1 MKFDKVT
8 IIGVAVCVLS
18 FFGIMWF
25 QQRQIAAARIVAA
38 RTAPVAAQ
46 TAPESTAPAKE
57 AASAE
62 QQPAEQKSVE
72 QQPVADPVA
81 PVAATGVV
89 SKYPLGPDLARES
102 SSDVLHATLVRDGEL
117 TCKIDPVKGGIVSVT
132 LSKYLNE
139 KSRNGESS
147 GNVELGSADYPY
159 MTLGRGIVESLGLV
173 DADPSKDLKVGDGFV
188 ELTRVNGSGDL
199 RVVERWSVSSE
210 RSYEIDY
217 SITMTSTGSQAYDLT
232 GMVIDGGV
240 ISHQSTSGRRDEA
253 GGAAYMPFDKSHCKL
268 LDPKTLEK
276 IGEWHS
282 TIQNPLS
289 LEGDRV
295 KASEKIA
302 GKLNGVAKWGALHS
316 KYFLMSIWDQDGK
329 GFARFDSF
337 SCPEVDAGGK
347 KLSRSRAKYLLDAS
361 VLPAGGTL
369 EWSFRGYAGP
379 KASELLHAMG
389 NGMDG
394 IMGMDRFFWG
404 NPAWMGFIS
413 RMLLK
418 CLVWFSQLIPGNS
431 GYGWA
436 VIFLTVL
443 VKLLFWPLT
452 HKSTKSMR
460 KMQELKPQ
468 LDALKEQYKNDPQ
481 VMYRKQQELFKE
493 NNVSQLGGCLPMLL
507 QIPVFFAL
515 FNTFRSAIELRQA
528 GFLWA
533 VDLSLPDTVLMIG
546 GIGLNPL
553 AILMG
558 LTMVLQQK
566 MTPNADPQ
574 QGRMMMMM
582 SLVFIWIFYSMPA
595 ALTLYM
601 TVNQLLSVLQAY
613 LTKKFD
619 DKKVAA

>member
-1 MKFDKVT
+1 MKYDKVT

-25 QQRQIAAARIVAA
+25 QQRQLAARMAA
-38 RTAPVAAQ
+38 MPPSQVKTS
-46 TAPESTAPAKE
+46 PEATGPSQE
-57 AASAE
+57 AVPSA
-62 QQPAEQKSVE
+62 QQPADQKSVE
-72 QQPVADPVA
+72 QQPAADPAA
-81 PVAATGVV
+81 PVVATGVV

-102 SSDVLHATLVRDGEL
+102 SDVPLATLVRDGEL

-159 MTLGRGIVESLGLV
+159 MSLGRGIVESLGLI
-173 DADPSKDLKVGDGFV
+173 DADPSKDLKVGDDFV
-188 ELTRVNGSGDL
+188 ELTRVNSSGDL
-199 RVVERWSVSSE
+199 RVVERWSIVSE

-217 SITMTSTGSQAYDLT
+217 TVTMTSTGDQAYDLS

-240 ISHQSTSGRRDEA
+240 ISHQSTSGRRDEG

-268 LDPKTLEK
+268 LDPKTLQK
-276 IGEWHS
+276 ISEWHS
-282 TIQNPLS
+282 TIQDPNS
-289 LEGDRV
+289 LEGERV

-302 GKLNGVAKWGALHS
+302 GKLNGVVKWGALHS
-316 KYFLMSIWDQDGK
+316 KYFLMSVWNQDAK
-329 GFARFDSF
+329 GFSRFDSF
-337 SCPEVDAGGK
+337 SCPEVDEGGK
-347 KLSRSRAKYLLDAS
+347 RQERTRAKYLLEAS
-361 VLPAGGTL
+361 ALPSGGTL
-369 EWSFRGYAGP
+369 EWRFRGYAGP

-404 NPAWMGFIS
+404 NPAWMGFLS

-418 CLVWFSQLIPGNS
+418 CLIWFSRIIPGNS

-443 VKLLFWPLT
+443 VKGLFWPLT

-460 KMQELKPQ
+460 KMQELKPEI
-468 LDALKEQYKNDPQ
+468 DALRERYKDDPQ
-481 VMYRKQQELFKE
+481 TLYRKQQELFKE

-533 VDLSLPDTVLMIG
+533 ADLSLPDTILRIG

-558 LTMVLQQK
+558 LTMILQQK

-574 QGRMMMMM
+574 QSRMMMMM
-582 SLVFIWIFYSMPA
+582 SLFFIWIFYSMPA

-601 TVNQLLSVLQAY
+601 TVNQLLSILQTY

-619 DKKVAA
+619 DKKATA